1 MGQIALTN
9 TVSPVTSI
17 VFPRAKNQLNCP
29 GADKV
34 RHGDQFKD
42 RQGVG
47 PRKSTDTPRPRRR
60 GDRVRRREF
69 LAWLGGTAAWRK
81 PLTAEPD

>member
-17 VFPRAKNQLNCP
+17 VFSKAKNQLNCP

-42 RQGVG
+42 RQGVA
-47 PRKSTDTPRPRRR
+47 PRKS
-60 GDRVRRREF
+60 
-69 LAWLGGTAAWRK
+69 
-81 PLTAEPD
+81 PD